1 MPLTIS
7 NLAITQRLSLR
18 LILTAWQ
25 LYGLK
30 VQAEAASTEVER
42 LRVKLGKKS
51 DSIWSLNKAELVE
64 LARTELGM
72 TVAAAERETVT
83 VIRERLRSRREML
96 KTVVD
101 PLDQNPKGLERMKL
115 DELKEEI
122 EKRKLPLPPK
132 ATRPALIVLIRD
144 DVTNRQTLYETTQT
158 APEANQNSSRTGG
171 KADKSEVDWTM
182 ADSEAPQGRRRVR
195 IEG

>member
-1 MPLTIS
+1 
-7 NLAITQRLSLR
+7 
-18 LILTAWQ
+18 
-25 LYGLK
+25 
-30 VQAEAASTEVER
+30 
-42 LRVKLGKKS
+42 VKLGKKS

-83 VIRERLRSRREML
+83 VIRERLRSRRQML

-158 APEANQNSSRTGG
+158 APEVNQNSSRTGG

-182 ADSEAPQGRRRVR
+182 ADSEPPQGRRRVR
-195 IEG
+195 IEE